1 MLHFPSENIELTPEH
16 REALSKWNFDSFVEK
31 KVLFIT
37 FIAFL
42 MGLAYSSVLSFLS
55 SYVKVIDLVDVS
67 TFFFIVYAVV
77 ITLTRPSTGRIFDVK
92 GERYVMYPSYI
103 FLTLG
108 LFLLS
113 MTTSG
118 WMLLVSGG
126 LIGLGYG
133 TFMSNGQAVCLQ
145 ESPSPHRIGIAL
157 STYFIGLDLD

>member
-1 MLHFPSENIELTPEH
+1 
-16 REALSKWNFDSFVEK
+16 
-31 KVLFIT
+31 
-37 FIAFL
+37 

-118 WMLLVSGG
+118 LDVISLRWVNWLRLWYFHVKWPSG
-126 LIGLGYG
+126 L
-133 TFMSNGQAVCLQ
+133 SSRKPKS
-145 ESPSPHRIGIAL
+145 SPYRDCFIDLFHRFRPWIRGW
-157 STYFIGLDLD
+157 SVRFR

>member
-1 MLHFPSENIELTPEH
+1 MKNIELTPEH
-16 REALSKWNFDSFVEK
+16 REALSKWYFDSFVEK

-108 LFLLS
+108 LFL
-113 MTTSG
+113 
-118 WMLLVSGG
+118 
-126 LIGLGYG
+126 
-133 TFMSNGQAVCLQ
+133 
-145 ESPSPHRIGIAL
+145 
-157 STYFIGLDLD
+157 